1 MQIDMSHIH
10 YVHSDSFGNQDRPE
24 IQDMKVDQY
33 TYNINGTFRCVC
45 EMVLCLTLFPVSNVG
60 SFLLYARIVLL
71 HLFLLLQHVVF
82 YHLCRA

>member
-33 TYNINGTFRCVC
+33 TYNINGT
-45 EMVLCLTLFPVSNVG
+45 VS
-60 SFLLYARIVLL
+60 A
-71 HLFLLLQHVVF
+71 
-82 YHLCRA
+82 